1 MRVSLA
7 VSVESKIWTE
17 RAKRHYCKS
26 RQSGG
31 QQLAELAAVL
41 VVLLLGFIIPVV
53 NLAVAPVRWS
63 LCQSF
68 VDSDLRMLA
77 RCEKYSQALALH
89 ASDFKTRETLSKLCG
104 VTLEDSR
111 LYLTLRSKEH
121 GSLEIDRPGNIPT
134 AWLNDSI
141 EFSLCHSAT
150 AKIAPF
156 VTARPFGIKIDGINA
171 PLSLQIAT
179 STQWENTG
187 RDPLTLNYFVNE

>member
-1 MRVSLA
+1 MRVSSIYRNKQA
-7 VSVESKIWTE
+7 N
-17 RAKRHYCKS
+17 
-26 RQSGG
+26 RQSFKHRQSSG

-41 VVLLLGFIIPVV
+41 VVLVLGFIIPII
-53 NLAVAPVRWS
+53 NLGLAPVRWT

-68 VDSDLRMLA
+68 VDNDLRMLA

-89 ASDFKTRETLSKLCG
+89 AKDFSTRETLSEFCG

-111 LYLTLRSKEH
+111 IYLTLRSKEH
-121 GSLEIDRPGNIPT
+121 GSLEVDRPGDIPA
-134 AWLNDSI
+134 AWLNDNI

-150 AKIAPF
+150 AKIAPL
-156 VTARPFGIKIDGINA
+156 VTARPFGLKIDGINA

-187 RDPLTLNYFVNE
+187 RDPLTLSYFVNE